1 MGAERICQKKGD
13 PDTDTPCRIRV
24 GTGAAAG
31 AELMICLG
39 ASAGAT
45 SQAER
50 AKNHPLPRSISDA
63 GSGVSWNT
71 TGPHVPGVPTQ
82 LSSSNEP
89 TPVLEL
95 WPRPARMSRRSRTV
109 R

>member
-13 PDTDTPCRIRV
+13 PDTDRLVEFAWEPS
-24 GTGAAAG
+24 AAAG

-50 AKNHPLPRSISDA
+50 AKNQSAAEEH
-63 GSGVSWNT
+63 
-71 TGPHVPGVPTQ
+71 Q
-82 LSSSNEP
+82 
-89 TPVLEL
+89 
-95 WPRPARMSRRSRTV
+95 
-109 R
+109 